1 MLRKGIKAFG
11 SLSWFLV
18 GFQGIEGYQIN
29 GLWISKVILHINWHM
44 LINCILVNPFQKRSL
59 GFLLHLV
66 PHPITEPYSWRPPS
80 GILWSF
86 CARNGVSGSEISK
99 YRMDWDSS
107 SPLPGCIRLLLFTW
121 IPAVPPAQSPN
132 PFPACVLTQLS
143 LALPQK
149 DYWTPEMSIDRLWL
163 HILACGDLHLAPLPP
178 FLLGHHLPLGLQS
191 DRGTE
196 AILCTQDPALI
207 RKLTFCSITVRCKG
221 QVSLAIATWQND
233 NDDDHHRN
241 SQHL

>member
-1 MLRKGIKAFG
+1 MLRKGIKTFG

-18 GFQGIEGYQIN
+18 GFQGIEGHQIN

-59 GFLLHLV
+59 GFLLHLLV

-86 CARNGVSGSEISK
+86 CARNDVSGSEISI

-107 SPLPGCIRLLLFTW
+107 SPLPGCIRLLLLIW
-121 IPAVPPAQSPN
+121 IPAVPPAQSLN
-132 PFPACVLTQLS
+132 PVPMCVITQLS

-149 DYWTPEMSIDRLWL
+149 DYWTLEMSIDRLQL
-163 HILACGDLHLAPLPP
+163 HILACGDLHLVPLPP
-178 FLLGHHLPLGLQS
+178 FLPGTTYPWACKVTEGQRPYSVLSTQPLLGSSLSVLSQS
-191 DRGTE
+191 D
-196 AILCTQDPALI
+196 AKAKCP
-207 RKLTFCSITVRCKG
+207 
-221 QVSLAIATWQND
+221 WP
-233 NDDDHHRN
+233 
-241 SQHL
+241 